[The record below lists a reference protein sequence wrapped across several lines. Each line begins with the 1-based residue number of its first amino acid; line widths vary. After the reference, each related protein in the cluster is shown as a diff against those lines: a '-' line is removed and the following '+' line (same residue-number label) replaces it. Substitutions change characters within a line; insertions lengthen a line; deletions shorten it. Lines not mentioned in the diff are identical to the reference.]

1 MTAAALSQRKRSF
14 SGYRPVNPRK
24 DMGAI
29 ADLIQEAFNQEMD
42 PIGSRLVREMKI
54 FSRGGIFGW
63 LLGRIFLPQAAYPMG
78 YVWEEDG
85 RVVGNASLLR
95 VEGFPFRWVMANVAV
110 ASAHRGKGIGKALIQ
125 ASIEL
130 AQKRNARELLLQVLS
145 LNQVA
150 QVLYAS
156 LGFHPLSTRT
166 TWIRARHERMTV
178 EAEPSDVR
186 PRASGEWKDQ
196 LALAER
202 LHPEGLVWPYPL
214 TSTLFHLSG
223 LSSFFYQELY
233 QHWVWYE
240 GERLMGSLTTRQS
253 TERSTLRLILMVS
266 PEMRG
271 KIETSLIT
279 CALKS
284 RPNRRIQYIL
294 DYPAGVAEENLK
306 TLGFQAQRTL
316 TWMSKELLE
325 PKG

>member
-24 DMGAI
+24 DMAAI

-42 PIGSRLVREMKI
+42 PVGSRLVREMKT

-63 LLGRIFLPQAAYPMG
+63 LLGRIFLPRAAYPMG

-110 ASAHRGKGIGKALIQ
+110 GSAYRGKGIGRALIQ

-145 LNQVA
+145 SNQVA

-166 TWIRARHERMTV
+166 TWIRARHERMPV
-178 EAEPSDVR
+178 EAEPSAVR

-202 LHPEGLVWPYPL
+202 LHPEGVVWPYPL
-214 TSTLFHLSG
+214 TSSLFHLSG
-223 LSSFFYQELY
+223 FSSFFYQELN
-233 QHWVWYE
+233 QHWVCYE
-240 GERLMGSLTTRQS
+240 GERLMGSLTARQS
-253 TERSTLRLILMVS
+253 TERSALRLILMVS

-271 KIETSLIT
+271 KVEASLIY

-284 RPNRRIQYIL
+284 RSNRRVRYIL
-294 DYPAGVAEENLK
+294 DYPAGVAEEDLK
-306 TLGFQAQRTL
+306 ALGFQTQRTL
-316 TWMSKELLE
+316 TWMSKDLFES
-325 PKG
+325 KV